1 MTDRAQLPVHRLE
14 LASGVYRITT
24 SAAVYEIRLTA
35 DGMQAKGV
43 HEIVESDYK
52 DASSNAPEALPI
64 IVEDN
69 FYRDISEEML
79 QEIGKLARQLS
90 ISIKTPVDGNA
101 LKTVDLKKAG
111 IDLETAKNQ
120 LQDIVA
126 MTETATMTI
135 MDISDGIQESC
146 NTIRKNLEEITGL
159 SFVNTN
165 ELPESLPKDG
175 SIKSVRETMAGIMKR
190 EEEMKNFLKAVEKDM
205 PRQPSGAAHKG
216 MKDALSFINNHLD
229 MLGHE
234 LDALKDVYYGARE
247 DYSIIRREDHDKLV
261 RAVTSTDNVI
271 HHIITNLNRILE
283 SLSFQDLSGQRIMRI
298 LSMLSNVQVQ
308 LLSILVSYGVRLK
321 KRQESRSVTPKEA
334 DEVAHRE
341 VDRIKT
347 MITET
352 TAEGSEWGD
361 RLDQNA
367 VDKLLADMGF

>member
-1 MTDRAQLPVHRLE
+1 MTDKAQLPVHRLE
-14 LASGVYRITT
+14 LTSGVYRITT
-24 SAAVYEIRLTA
+24 SAAIYEIRLTA
-35 DGMQAKGV
+35 DGMQAQGV
-43 HEIVESDYK
+43 HDIVESDYRAAAA
-52 DASSNAPEALPI
+52 DNAEVHPI

-69 FYRDISEEML
+69 FYREISEEML

-90 ISIKTPVDGNA
+90 ISIKIPVDGDS

-111 IDLETAKNQ
+111 IDLESAKNQ
-120 LQDIVA
+120 LQDIVS

-165 ELPESLPKDG
+165 ELLEPVPKNG
-175 SIKSVRETMAGIMKR
+175 SPQSVRETMAGIMQR
-190 EEEMKNFLKAVEKDM
+190 EEQMKNILTAVSADM
-205 PRQPSGAAHKG
+205 PQQSSGTARNG
-216 MKDALSFINNHLD
+216 MTDALTFIDNHLD

-234 LDALKDVYYGARE
+234 LDAFKDVYYGARE
-247 DYSIIRREDHDKLV
+247 DYSVIRREDHDKLV

-321 KRQESRSVTPKEA
+321 KRQESKGVSPKETDA
-334 DEVAHRE
+334 IA
-341 VDRIKT
+341 
-347 MITET
+347 
-352 TAEGSEWGD
+352 TAKSTG
-361 RLDQNA
+361 
-367 VDKLLADMGF
+367 

>member
-1 MTDRAQLPVHRLE
+1 MTNKAQLPVHRLE

-24 SAAVYEIRLTA
+24 SAAIYEIRLTA

-43 HEIVESDYK
+43 HDIVESDYRA
-52 DASSNAPEALPI
+52 ASADNAEAQPI

-90 ISIKTPVDGNA
+90 ISIKTPVDGEA

-111 IDLETAKNQ
+111 VDLETAKNQ

-159 SFVNTN
+159 SFVNTS
-165 ELPESLPKDG
+165 ELPESLPTDG
-175 SIKSVRETMAGIMKR
+175 STKSVRETMDGIMKR
-190 EEEMKNFLKAVEKDM
+190 EEQMKNFLKAVAKDM
-205 PRQPSGAAHKG
+205 PQQLSGASHKG
-216 MKDALSFINNHLD
+216 MTDALTFIDAHLD
-229 MLGHE
+229 LLGHE
-234 LDALKDVYYGARE
+234 LNALKDVYYGARD

-261 RAVTSTDNVI
+261 KAVTSTDNVI
-271 HHIITNLNRILE
+271 HQIIANLNRILE

-321 KRQESRSVTPKEA
+321 KRQESRITSPKEA

-352 TAEGSEWGD
+352 SADGSDWGD

-367 VDKLLADMGF
+367 VDKLLADLGF

>member
-1 MTDRAQLPVHRLE
+1 MTDKAKLPVHRLE
-14 LASGVYRITT
+14 LTSGVYRITT
-24 SAAVYEIRLTA
+24 SAAIYEIRLTA

-52 DASSNAPEALPI
+52 SASGDSAEAQPI
-64 IVEDN
+64 IVEDS

-90 ISIKTPVDGNA
+90 ISIKTPVDGDT

-111 IDLETAKNQ
+111 IDLETAKHQ

-165 ELPESLPKDG
+165 ELPEPEPKDG

-190 EEEMKNFLKAVEKDM
+190 EEQMKNLLKAVAADIA
-205 PRQPSGAAHKG
+205 QQASGTPHKG
-216 MKDALSFINNHLD
+216 MTEALTFIDNHLG
-229 MLGHE
+229 MLGTE
-234 LDALKDVYYGARE
+234 LDAFKDVYYGTRE
-247 DYSIIRREDHDKLV
+247 DYSVIRREDHDKLV

-308 LLSILVSYGVRLK
+308 LLSILVSYGVKLK
-321 KRQESRSVTPKEA
+321 KRQEARGVSPKEA
-334 DEVAHRE
+334 DEVANRE

-352 TAEGSEWGD
+352 SPDGSEWGD

-367 VDKLLADMGF
+367 VDKLLADLGF

>member
-1 MTDRAQLPVHRLE
+1 MTDKAQLPVHRLE
-14 LASGVYRITT
+14 LTSGVYRITT
-24 SAAVYEIRLTA
+24 SAAIYEIRLTA
-35 DGMQAKGV
+35 DGMQATGV
-43 HEIVESDYK
+43 HDIVESDYK
-52 DASSNAPEALPI
+52 AAAGNAAAQPI

-90 ISIKTPVDGNA
+90 ISIKTPVDGDA

-111 IDLETAKNQ
+111 VDLETAKNQ

-159 SFVNTN
+159 SFVNTT
-165 ELPESLPKDG
+165 ELPEPAPKDG
-175 SIKSVRETMAGIMKR
+175 SARSVRETMASIMQR
-190 EEEMKNFLKAVEKDM
+190 EEQMKNLLKAVAKDM
-205 PRQPSGAAHKG
+205 PQQPPGAARNG
-216 MKDALSFINNHLD
+216 MADALAFIDTHLGL
-229 MLGHE
+229 LGQE

-247 DYSIIRREDHDKLV
+247 DYSVIRREDHDKLV

-271 HHIITNLNRILE
+271 HQIITNLNRILE

-321 KRQESRSVTPKEA
+321 KRQESRSVSPKEA

-352 TAEGSEWGD
+352 SAEGAEWGD

-367 VDKLLADMGF
+367 VDKLLADLGF

>member
-1 MTDRAQLPVHRLE
+1 MTDKAQLPVHRLE
-14 LASGVYRITT
+14 LTSGVYRITT
-24 SAAVYEIRLTA
+24 SAAIYEIRLTA

-43 HEIVESDYK
+43 HDIVESDYTG
-52 DASSNAPEALPI
+52 ASGNAEAQPI

-90 ISIKTPVDGNA
+90 ISIKTPVDGDA

-111 IDLETAKNQ
+111 VDLETAKNQ

-159 SFVNTN
+159 SFVNTT
-165 ELPESLPKDG
+165 ELPEPAPKDG
-175 SIKSVRETMAGIMKR
+175 SARSVRETMASIMQR
-190 EEEMKNFLKAVEKDM
+190 EEQMKNLLKAVAKDM
-205 PRQPSGAAHKG
+205 PQQPSGAACNG
-216 MKDALSFINNHLD
+216 MADALAYIDTHLGL
-229 MLGHE
+229 LGQE

-247 DYSIIRREDHDKLV
+247 DYSVIRREDHDKLV

-271 HHIITNLNRILE
+271 HQIITNLNRILE

-321 KRQESRSVTPKEA
+321 KRQESRSVSPKEA

-352 TAEGSEWGD
+352 SAEGAEWGD

-367 VDKLLADMGF
+367 VDKLLADLGF